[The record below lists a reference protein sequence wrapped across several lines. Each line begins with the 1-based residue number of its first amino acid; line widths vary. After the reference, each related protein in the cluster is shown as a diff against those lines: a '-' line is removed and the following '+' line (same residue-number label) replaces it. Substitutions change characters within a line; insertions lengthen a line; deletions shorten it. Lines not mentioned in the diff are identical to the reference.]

1 MVDNPQQFP
10 ADVNLMN
17 MMGTLLRNTTTDNIF
32 IINMYLKIF
41 LGSQISFRENDDN
54 SGRYYCLCKCLEV
67 LSFLP
72 LQNAN
77 ASCTTS
83 H

>member
-32 IINMYLKIF
+32 IINMHLKIF
-41 LGSQISFRENDDN
+41 LSSQISFRENDDN
-54 SGRYYCLCKCLEV
+54 SGR
-67 LSFLP
+67 
-72 LQNAN
+72 
-77 ASCTTS
+77 
-83 H
+83 